1 LSSFFSVPPSEV
13 ELRKYKNQTMW
24 ISSIFNALTETH
36 NFSGALIN
44 FVLSTLTELLEE
56 QEAIKCTLFS
66 SFSSSFLYYFH
77 QLQGCIMFHNN

>member
-1 LSSFFSVPPSEV
+1 LSSFFSVPPPSEV

-24 ISSIFNALTETH
+24 TSSIFKALTETH

-56 QEAIKCTLFS
+56 QEAI
-66 SFSSSFLYYFH
+66 
-77 QLQGCIMFHNN
+77 